1 MQISAETGTSKNGQ
15 IKRYYKCLG
24 RKRGSDCKKSVI
36 GKDFLENLVVN
47 TTIEELSKPQIMNAL
62 VKGLLE
68 TQERQNNGTPIL
80 NLLAKEKRQTEN
92 AIKNIMT
99 AIEKGVITNTTTK
112 RLKELEEQQENLE
125 RQILIERSKTAVKL
139 SESDI
144 REFYTQALKLEPQML
159 INYLIKEIVLFD
171 DKIEIHYNSPIKISP
186 DDSLGFSFCSKT
198 VALNATQNIIVIM
211 MI

>member
-1 MQISAETGTSKNGQ
+1 M
-15 IKRYYKCLG
+15 G
-24 RKRGSDCKKSVI
+24 RKRGSDCKKSII
-36 GKDFLENLVVN
+36 GKDFLENLVIN
-47 TTIEELSKPQIMNAL
+47 TTIEELSKPQIINAL

-139 SESDI
+139 SESDM
-144 REFYTQALKLEPQML
+144 REFYAQALELEPQML

-186 DDSLGFSFCSKT
+186 DDSLGFSFYSKT

>member
-1 MQISAETGTSKNGQ
+1 ML
-15 IKRYYKCLG
+15 IK
-24 RKRGSDCKKSVI
+24 
-36 GKDFLENLVVN
+36 
-47 TTIEELSKPQIMNAL
+47 
-62 VKGLLE
+62 
-68 TQERQNNGTPIL
+68 
-80 NLLAKEKRQTEN
+80 
-92 AIKNIMT
+92 
-99 AIEKGVITNTTTK
+99 
-112 RLKELEEQQENLE
+112 
-125 RQILIERSKTAVKL
+125 RSKTAVKL

-171 DKIEIHYNSPIKISP
+171 DRIEIHYNSPIKISP